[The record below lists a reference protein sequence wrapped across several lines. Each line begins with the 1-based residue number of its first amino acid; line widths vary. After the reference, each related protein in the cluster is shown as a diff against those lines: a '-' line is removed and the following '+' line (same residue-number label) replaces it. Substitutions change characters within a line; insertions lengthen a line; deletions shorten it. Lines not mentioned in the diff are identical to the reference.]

1 MDPKENEG
9 KMIDYK
15 DGKITWDNSNDWQ
28 DDNYDYNQDI
38 LQVEY
43 GQHCV
48 IDVVDYSNGH
58 GGRDFVIMV
67 IDFSQCQT
75 GDDKVRAWTNR
86 YASIPCKDKAD
97 LLLQLQ
103 RAIDIYPQMIG

>member
-1 MDPKENEG
+1 
-9 KMIDYK
+9 MIDYK
-15 DGKITWDNSNDWQ
+15 QGKITWDTSDDWER
-28 DDNYDYNQDI
+28 DDNDYIGDQDI

-43 GQHCV
+43 GEHCI
-48 IDVVDYSNGH
+48 IDVGSYTNQQDVD
-58 GGRDFVIMV
+58 RFIIMV

-75 GDDKVRAWTNR
+75 DDDKARAWTNR

-97 LLLQLQ
+97 MLVQLQ